1 MSKNCKVACG
11 LCTPK
16 GKRDQAFTIQV
27 SFLIFLIFSCLG
39 GFCDVKH
46 LFGDI
51 TGEENL
57 DMTGTDG
64 IFRNAN
70 GLCDAGV
77 CYVVGVANSCEAIC
91 GKNPCPKLQDEE
103 PCKGE
108 FCGP

>member
-1 MSKNCKVACG
+1 MDFVLPKVREIRPTH
-11 LCTPK
+11 LLWHSQFRSP
-16 GKRDQAFTIQV
+16 
-27 SFLIFLIFSCLG
+27 FLIFSCLG